1 MPLTKS
7 GSRRIEVIAY
17 LLGGALVLGAFL
29 FLGFS
34 GTRSLAIVVALVA
47 VVIARYL
54 YVSLPERLDR
64 TDNPQDGTG
73 IDPLPEASQEED

>member
-1 MPLTKS
+1 MTKS

-34 GTRSLAIVVALVA
+34 GARSLAIVVALVA

-73 IDPLPEASQEED
+73 IDPLPEAPQEED